1 MSALHCRRRSGFA
14 VYALPWV
21 LVAACTF
28 RVASAIIFDV
38 PGFGAQECFER
49 TLHADAHVM
58 VHYAPRH
65 PAGSKVNIRVDSGV
79 HDAPDAYNYEEHDSP
94 GGVVNFHA
102 RASTTYHI
110 CLSTAQAQ
118 AGSVAV
124 AVHTHVTGEYV
135 PLDEN
140 IKIGRVRDAEQYM
153 HSILETANR
162 ILWEQSFLS
171 ETALRRD
178 DASMRTARHARNL
191 ALLEFLLALIASAGH
206 AYYLKNTIRHGK
218 IKMVGRIV

>member
-1 MSALHCRRRSGFA
+1 M
-14 VYALPWV
+14 YASLWI
-21 LVAACTF
+21 LVAACIF
-28 RVASAIIFDV
+28 RAASAIIFDV
-38 PGFGAQECFER
+38 PGHGAHECFER

-58 VHYAPRH
+58 VHYAARH
-65 PAGSKVNIRVDSGV
+65 PAGSTVNIRVESGV

-110 CLSTAQAQ
+110 CLSTSQAQ

-124 AVHTHVTGEYV
+124 AVHTYVTGEYV

-153 HSILETANR
+153 HSILDTANR
-162 ILWEQSFLS
+162 ILWEQKYLS

-178 DASMRTARHARNL
+178 DASMLTARHARNL

-206 AYYLKNTIRHGK
+206 AYYMKNILRHGMLK
-218 IKMVGRIV
+218 KAGRIV